1 MLSRVS
7 PSKGSPSNGSPSNG
21 PPSNG
26 SPSSGLRWFSR
37 FSLYTVLSRV

>member
-1 MLSRVS
+1 VLSRVS